1 MTDSEILELDAECS
15 YLHRQGDMTA
25 YEWSDVIVDA
35 IPRLA
40 YIETDYGK
48 YAHDSEGEVIDIPF
62 EESRAVGEWFSL
74 LVAASLKP

>member
-40 YIETDYGK
+40 QLECGHGK
-48 YAHDSEGEVIDIPF
+48 YRNDEGDRITVKPQVED
-62 EESRAVGEWFSL
+62 RAVGEWFSL